1 MSGQYLDC
9 GSTKYLNQLT
19 MKHSDEWTIFKFG
32 FSKSFKDIFFP
43 NSLYINYI
51 T

>member
-19 MKHSDEWTIFKFG
+19 MKHSESGQYSNFDSGEVLK
-32 FSKSFKDIFFP
+32 IFFF
-43 NSLYINYI
+43 LIHYI
-51 T
+51 